1 MKFQRCASLL
11 FLLMIGTACTGQGQ
25 NVVNLDDHLDELL
38 PLNPVDENATQL
50 SEAGSM
56 FQHAADVLDVELQTL
71 SCSSSQSKYGL
82 VQYRRDEELG
92 FPISFLPEE
101 YPGLSPFNAN
111 TYLVVLGRALD
122 AGEESDDPALGIK
135 LGMALIRTDRVDST
149 QYDGTVDILISK
161 ITSGRS
167 WVSPESLTVRAGW
180 YSLSTHC

>member
-1 MKFQRCASLL
+1 M
-11 FLLMIGTACTGQGQ
+11 
-25 NVVNLDDHLDELL
+25 NLDDHLDELL
-38 PLNPVDENATQL
+38 PLNLVDENETQL

-56 FQHAADVLDVELQTL
+56 FQHTADVLDVELQTL

-82 VQYRRDEELG
+82 VQYHRDEELG

-122 AGEESDDPALGIK
+122 AGEESDDPSLGIK

-149 QYDGTVDILISK
+149 QYYGTVGINQQDHIRALVGIP
-161 ITSGRS
+161 GEPYGEG
-167 WVSPESLTVRAGW
+167 WVVFAFYPLLDEQAEMFIPYLF
-180 YSLSTHC
+180 LK